1 MPPRVIVL
9 SPNWLGDAVMT
20 LGALGDV
27 RRAHA
32 GSTLVVGARTPLAP
46 LFRLVPQIDEVVEF
60 TRDGDADRIA
70 KVRADVAILFPN
82 SFASAWAARRAGVP
96 ERWGYRADAR
106 RFLLTRSVPRPLG
119 SRHQSEYYRELVAR
133 LGMDTGGAPARVSV
147 KSDDRARAGQL
158 LANEGCAADALRIG
172 IAPGAAYGRAKQWPP
187 DRYAALIARLAAESG
202 ATAVM
207 IGSGGDR
214 EGGVEIERC
223 LARDRIERIDRA
235 TGRAR
240 WVNLIG
246 RTDLPLV
253 AAVMT
258 SCRTFVSNDS
268 GAMHLAAAAGVPVI
282 AVFGPTIEEE
292 TAPLPLEAHTILTAA
307 VWCRPCMLRECPI
320 DHRCMTGITVDRVV
334 EAVRQHMKA

>member
-1 MPPRVIVL
+1 MPPRVVVL
-9 SPNWLGDAVMT
+9 SPNWLGDAVMA
-20 LGALGDV
+20 LGAIGDV

-32 GSTLVVGARTPLAP
+32 GGTLIVAARAPLAP
-46 LFRLVPQIDEVVEF
+46 LFRMAPEVDEVVELAG
-60 TRDGDADRIA
+60 DGDGERLA
-70 KVRADVAILFPN
+70 KARADVAILFPN

-106 RFLLTRSVPRPLG
+106 RFLLTRSVPRPIG

-133 LGMDTGGAPARVSV
+133 LGMDAGGPPARISV
-147 KSDDRARAGQL
+147 TDEHRSRAARL
-158 LANEGCAADALRIG
+158 LAGEGVDAGALRIG

-187 DRYAALIARLAAESG
+187 GRYAALIAGLVAGGG

-207 IGSGGDR
+207 VGSAGDT
-214 EGGVEIERC
+214 ESGAEIERH
-223 LARDRIERIDRA
+223 LAKDRIERIEPG

-246 RTDLPLV
+246 RTDLALV
-253 AAVMT
+253 AAVMAA
-258 SCRTFVSNDS
+258 CRAFVSNDS
-268 GAMHLAAAAGVPVI
+268 GAMHLAAAAGVPVV

-292 TAPLPLEAHTILTAA
+292 TAPLPLEAHTILTAP

-320 DHRCMTGITVDRVV
+320 DHRCMTGIAVERVV
-334 EAVRQHMKA
+334 EAVRDRL